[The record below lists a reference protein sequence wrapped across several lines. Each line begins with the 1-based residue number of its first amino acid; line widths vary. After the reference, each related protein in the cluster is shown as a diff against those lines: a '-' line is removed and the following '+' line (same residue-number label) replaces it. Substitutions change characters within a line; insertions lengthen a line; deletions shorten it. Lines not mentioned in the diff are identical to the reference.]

1 MNLAKNS
8 LFRLLLAVVILAVA
22 GGTLFAQEATQVR
35 FVHVVPD
42 TPAVDVYV
50 NGALAVNSLA
60 YGASTGYINVPAGDH
75 SLTVTAAGLQV
86 PLAEQQISVAAG
98 STTTFVAS
106 NPNEIAFQAFSDT
119 LGTTT
124 FGSTRLLLVHAI
136 ADAPPVDVVLAEAV
150 NLNGSVQDAGTVLA
164 SEMSYGSSF
173 GSFDVPAQTY
183 VVDVV
188 PSGTTEAIASSVA
201 LPLNT
206 GTSYIAIVAGTAA
219 APEVVLVSAP
229 TSPVA
234 DAGRVRFVHGA
245 IGGPNVDIYV
255 NDTLVIPG
263 FAAGTATEHIAF
275 PTGDHALQVNEAGTE
290 NELLSSSLTVESG
303 SAQTVVAL
311 DGADGALSASVVAD
325 DVSGVN
331 ETTAVATVFNAI
343 ANSQSIDVTLE
354 DGTSL
359 ASGLAAG
366 EAGSST
372 TVSASNQGGVMT
384 VTLESQSGDIEIPE
398 TSFYGGTYYN
408 LIAVSGNAFNPPSL
422 IVAPTYLATGLSSAP
437 DAGRTIATT
446 APETDTTAPEE
457 EPAAIATTAPA
468 EQPTSAPEFADSD
481 ALLGRIINL
490 NPGVNLHLRQYPSPE
505 ALSLGLAPAG
515 STLEVLGREG
525 APVALVEGE
534 DPPPEAE
541 DWVDPAEAL
550 GEDED
555 LSPEETWLR
564 VVYPTP
570 DGGTITAWVIAQYV
584 DVRDDRNVRV
594 PLRDLETI
602 GSNIPGEAVNTDIT
616 PPAIREDRV
625 TVIITDLNP
634 GVNLNIRR
642 LPDTVSEVLVRL
654 PNNTVTEFVG
664 LVEPNE
670 DGEQNWVFVEYITPD
685 GGSVTGW
692 ASTTYVRYEYNGRDT
707 DMVEIRER
715 GYYNEVDPETIGVVR
730 GSVQAP
736 NAPTPDPMVDAYVAE
751 VQLNPGANLQFRR
764 LPDEQSESLNLI
776 PSGTRLIVDART
788 QDATWLKTTFEG
800 EEGWIASQFVVISF
814 NGQFVEVTDV
824 PVDTSVETEP
834 ETESAG

>member
-1 MNLAKNS
+1 MNLARNS
-8 LFRLLLAVVILAVA
+8 LFRLLIAVVILAVA
-22 GGTLFAQEATQVR
+22 GGTLFAQDVTKVR
-35 FVHVVPD
+35 FVHAVPE

-60 YGASTGYINVPAGDH
+60 YGESTGYINVPAGEH

-86 PLAEQQISVAAG
+86 PLAEQQINATAG

-106 NPNEIAFQAFSDT
+106 NPDEIAFQAFSDT
-119 LGTTT
+119 LGATT

-136 ADAPPVDVVLAEAV
+136 ADAPPVDVVLAESV
-150 NLNGSVQDAGTVLA
+150 DLNGSVQDAGTVLA

-183 VVDVV
+183 IVDVV
-188 PSGTTEAIASSVA
+188 PSGTTDAIASSVA
-201 LPLNT
+201 LPLNS
-206 GTSYIAIVAGTAA
+206 GTSYFAIVAGTAA
-219 APEVVLVSAP
+219 SPEILLIGAP
-229 TSPVA
+229 TNPLA
-234 DAGRVRFVHGA
+234 DAGQVRFVHGA
-245 IGGPNVDIYV
+245 IGGPNVDVYV

-263 FAAGTATEHIAF
+263 FADGTATAHIAF
-275 PTGDHALQVNEAGTE
+275 PTGDHALQINEAGTE

-311 DGADGALSASVVAD
+311 AGADGTLSANIVSD
-325 DVSGVN
+325 DVSGVT

-343 ANSQSIDVTLE
+343 ADSQSIDVTLE

-359 ASGLAAG
+359 ASALAAG
-366 EAGSST
+366 EATSSA
-372 TVSASNQGGVMT
+372 TVTPSNQGGVMD
-384 VTLESQSGDIEIPE
+384 VTLESQSGAINVPEIA
-398 TSFYGGTYYN
+398 FYGGTYYN
-408 LIAVSGNAFNPPSL
+408 LIAVSGDAFNPPRL
-422 IVAPTYLATGLSSAP
+422 IVAETSLSTGLSSAP

-446 APETDTTAPEE
+446 APEVDTTAPEE
-457 EPAAIATTAPA
+457 EPEAIATTAPA
-468 EQPTSAPEFADSD
+468 EPTSAPEFADSD
-481 ALLGRIINL
+481 ALIGRIINL
-490 NPGVNLHLRQYPSPE
+490 DPGVNLHLRQYPSPE
-505 ALSLGLAPAG
+505 ALSLGLAPVG

-541 DWVDPAEAL
+541 EWVDPVEAL
-550 GEDED
+550 GEDDD
-555 LSPEETWLR
+555 LNPEETWLN
-564 VVYPTP
+564 VIYPTP

-602 GSNIPGEAVNTDIT
+602 GSNIPGEAVDTDIT
-616 PPAIREDRV
+616 PPAVREDRV
-625 TVIITDLNP
+625 TVVITDLNP

-670 DGEQNWVFVEYITPD
+670 DGEQNWVFVEYITPE

-692 ASTTYVRYEYNGRDT
+692 ASTTYVRYEYNARET

-715 GYYNEVDPETIGVVR
+715 GYYNEVNPETIGVVR

-751 VQLNPGANLQFRR
+751 VQLDPGANLQFRR

-800 EEGWIASQFVVISF
+800 EEGWVSSQFVVISF

-824 PVDTSVETEP
+824 PVDTSIETEP